1 MLSKAQPKATPIER
15 GDAMQASRPL
25 EHSADSLAWHG
36 VVRGLHLAPRA
47 FLPMRNCDQLT
58 LVAGHGVEGDRYAQE
73 TGFYSDKPE
82 DGRQL
87 TLFEEET
94 LEALARDHG
103 IALKPEEHR
112 RNVTTRGVPLNH
124 LVGRRF
130 RIGVIVVEAT
140 RLSFPCKHIEEVTG
154 KPIFNPL
161 LNRSGLNTRILR
173 GGIVRIGDVIEPMP

>member
-1 MLSKAQPKATPIER
+1 MQDSRTIESSVDDIDWR
-15 GDAMQASRPL
+15 GL
-25 EHSADSLAWHG
+25 
-36 VVRGLHLAPRA
+36 VRGLHLAPRS
-47 FLPMRNCDQLT
+47 FLPMRNCDELT
-58 LVAGHGVEGDRYAQE
+58 LIAGHGVEGDRYAMA

-82 DGRQL
+82 EGRQL

-103 IALKPEEHR
+103 IELKPEEHR

-130 RIGVIVVEAT
+130 RIGEAVVEAT
-140 RLSFPCKHIEEVTG
+140 RLSFPCKHIEEMTG

-161 LNRSGLNTRILR
+161 LNRSGLNTKILR
-173 GGIVRIGDVIEPMP
+173 GGIVRIGDVIEPMR

>member
-1 MLSKAQPKATPIER
+1 MQDSGTVEHAAGDIVWR
-15 GDAMQASRPL
+15 GA
-25 EHSADSLAWHG
+25 
-36 VVRGLHLAPRA
+36 VRGLHLAPRS
-47 FLPMRNCDQLT
+47 FLPMCNCDELT
-58 LVAGHGVEGDRYAQE
+58 LIAGHGVEGDRYAKQ

-82 DGRQL
+82 EGRQL

-94 LEALARDHG
+94 LEALERDHG
-103 IALKPEEHR
+103 IELKPEEHR

-130 RIGVIVVEAT
+130 RIGEVVVEAT

-161 LNRSGLNTRILR
+161 LNRSGLNTKILR
-173 GGIVRIGDVIEPMP
+173 GGVVRIGDVIEPVE